1 MPCSATGIAGPATG
15 GGPAIPV
22 EFGGGARSSLQP
34 VPAQHSRCLSV
45 VLCELPLTDEK
56 KVSRCENFSKLRVP
70 SAVSYKHRC
79 CFKQRNPRSADDVVT
94 WTRKE

>member
-56 KVSRCENFSKLRVP
+56 FSLAR
-70 SAVSYKHRC
+70 
-79 CFKQRNPRSADDVVT
+79 
-94 WTRKE
+94 TRKRMTQAIFPLMRGWRPGGAAPVIF

>member
-34 VPAQHSRCLSV
+34 VALPAQHSRCLSV

-70 SAVSYKHRC
+70 LPFLEA
-79 CFKQRNPRSADDVVT
+79 
-94 WTRKE
+94 